1 MPGLHFLQVQ
11 RLDKKGKKVESAI
24 ANLEKKMK
32 TKDYETKVPADV
44 REFNQK
50 KNDDLVFEMTEI
62 QKCIDEIK
70 AMNQNYYSSY

>member
-1 MPGLHFLQVQ
+1 
-11 RLDKKGKKVESAI
+11 
-24 ANLEKKMK
+24 MK

-70 AMNQNYYSSY
+70 AMN